1 MRLLDLVEQHHRKRL
16 TPHLLGQL
24 AALLVA
30 DVSRRSAE
38 QPRRGESVME
48 FAHVDLDQRVVV
60 TEQEVGQR
68 PGQLGLT
75 DTGGAGE
82 DERAR
87 RALGVF
93 QPGAGTADRLG
104 DGLHRVRLTDD
115 PLVDLVLHAQQP
127 GGFGLGE
134 LDHRDAGP
142 VTQHL
147 GDLVVVHLGD
157 HIHIAGSPLLFALTP
172 LAHQLLFAVTEAG
185 GLLEVLRV
193 DRGLLLPAGLGD
205 LLVELTQVWR
215 CGHPP
220 DPHPRTCLVDQ
231 VDGLVRQE
239 PVIDVAVGQG
249 GRGHDR
255 ADR

>member
-1 MRLLDLVEQHHRKRL
+1 MRLLDLVEQHHGERL
-16 TPHLLGQL
+16 APHLLGEL

-30 DVSRRSAE
+30 DVSRRGAE
-38 QPRRGESVME
+38 QPRRGEPVVE
-48 FAHVDLDQRVVV
+48 FAHVDLDERVVV

-75 DTGGAGE
+75 HTGRAGE

-87 RALGVF
+87 RALGVL
-93 QPGAGTADRLG
+93 QPGTGTADRLG
-104 DGLHRVRLTDD
+104 YGLDRVLLADD

-142 VTQHL
+142 VAQHL

-172 LAHQLLFAVTEAG
+172 LAHQLLFAVAQAG

-215 CGHPP
+215 RGHPAN
-220 DPHPRTCLVDQ
+220 PHPGTGLVDQ
-231 VDGLVRQE
+231 VNRLVRQE
-239 PVIDVAVGQG
+239 PVVDVAVGQSR
-249 GRGHDR
+249 RGHDR
-255 ADR
+255 ASR